1 MGIEAKGAFR
11 PLPAL
16 AGRFT
21 PEDISRQKKR
31 HERIAPTAL
40 SSWSKYLQAA
50 ARQAPQREGWMQT
63 FQHRAKRWLGW
74 HAAEPEG
81 VA

>member
-1 MGIEAKGAFR
+1 MAIEAKGAVC

-21 PEDISRQKKR
+21 PEDISRQKKGQ
-31 HERIAPTAL
+31 ERIAPAAL
-40 SSWSKYLQAA
+40 SSWSKYLKTT
-50 ARQAPQREGWMQT
+50 ARQAPQREGWIQT
-63 FQHRAKRWLGW
+63 SPHRAARWPGG

-81 VA
+81 AA